1 MDLLRVPPRFT
12 LSSRLA
18 PFSSAETS
26 FLRPECYRAEGSAS
40 TSQAGHVRGIC
51 LGIAHFDLVIPL
63 PDEGRER
70 GLFFRR
76 RRTCLCSAWAV
87 DVPCTLPDNDH
98 RIGCGK
104 VFAVEMLHTSQ
115 M

>member
-1 MDLLRVPPRFT
+1 MSHTYAQNVIHVVFSAMDLLQVSPRF
-12 LSSRLA
+12 
-18 PFSSAETS
+18 
-26 FLRPECYRAEGSAS
+26 Y
-40 TSQAGHVRGIC
+40 
-51 LGIAHFDLVIPL
+51 LVIPL
-63 PDEGRER
+63 PDEGRKR